1 MNKDTMK
8 IACCIHSLSGGGA
21 EHLMAGFANRL
32 ADSHDV
38 TLVTLSTSDN
48 DLYEV
53 SQHVKR
59 IGLDLMRPSPSPL
72 HGLLNNYR
80 RVRALKRTLRTLQPN
95 VVVSFCDQINVMTVL
110 ACRRLKLP
118 VIAAEM
124 SDPRFHQMPKLWG
137 SLRPFAYRRAA
148 EVTAVSQASLPTVS
162 QLRGKPAVFIPPAVD
177 APEHSTEDLPAAGRH
192 RLVSLGRLSEEKRFD
207 MLIDAFSQVASEF
220 PLWDLEIAGSGPCEE
235 RLLGQINTRD
245 LRSRVR
251 LRGRIPVV
259 WDFLAGS
266 DLFASSSLY
275 EGTPVSVLEAMKVGL
290 PVIAVDC
297 DSGINE
303 VVRSG
308 QNGLLTENSVAGLAA
323 GLQKLMR
330 DNELRHQCGVEAKS
344 TAADYSWD
352 RFIDDYV
359 KLMKSVAV

>member
-1 MNKDTMK
+1 MK

-32 ADSHDV
+32 AESHEV
-38 TLVTLSTSDN
+38 TLVTLSTSKT

-53 SQHVKR
+53 SQNVRR
-59 IGLDLMRPSPSPL
+59 IGLDLMRPSPSPW

-80 RVRALKRTLRTLQPN
+80 RVQALKTTLRSLQPN

-110 ACRRLKLP
+110 ACGRLKLP

-124 SDPRFHQMPKLWG
+124 SDPRFHPMPKLWG

-162 QLRGKPAVFIPPAVD
+162 QFRGKPAVYIPPAVD
-177 APEHSTEDLPAAGRH
+177 APEHSIEDIPAAGRH

-220 PLWDLEIAGSGPCEE
+220 PQWDLEIAGSGPCKE
-235 RLLGQINTRD
+235 RLLHQINTRD
-245 LRSRVR
+245 LQSRVR

-303 VVRSG
+303 VVRNG
-308 QNGLLTENSVAGLAA
+308 QNGLLSENSVAGLAE
-323 GLQKLMR
+323 GLRKLMG
-330 DNELRHQCGVEAKS
+330 DTDLRHQCGVEARL
-344 TAADYSWD
+344 TAVDYSWD
-352 RFIDDYV
+352 RFIDDYI

>member
-1 MNKDTMK
+1 MK
-8 IACCIHSLSGGGA
+8 IVCCIHSLSGGGA

-32 ADSHDV
+32 AESHDV
-38 TLVTLSTSDN
+38 TLVTLSTAET

-53 SQHVKR
+53 ARTVNR

-72 HGLLNNYR
+72 HGLYNNFR
-80 RVRALKRTLRTLQPN
+80 RVGAFKKAIQSSQPN

-124 SDPRFHQMPKLWG
+124 SDPRFHQMPRLWG
-137 SLRPFAYRRAA
+137 ALRPYAYHRAA
-148 EVTAVSQASLPTVS
+148 AVTAVSQASLSTVS
-162 QLRGKPAVFIPPAVD
+162 QLRGQQAVFIPPAVD
-177 APEHSTEDLPAAGRH
+177 DPEFKSDDSPASGRY

-207 MLIDAFSQVASEF
+207 MLIEAFSQVTNEF
-220 PLWDLEIAGSGPCEE
+220 PHWDLEIAGSGPCEKMLRQQIETLGLTE
-235 RLLGQINTRD
+235 RVQ
-245 LRSRVR
+245 

-290 PVIAVDC
+290 PVVAVDC

-303 VVRSG
+303 VVETDL
-308 QNGLLTENSVAGLAA
+308 NGVLTENSVSGLAT

-330 DNELRHQCGVEAKS
+330 DAELRQRCSVAAQS
-344 TAADYSWD
+344 TAGDYSWN
-352 RFIDDYV
+352 RFVSDYV
-359 KLMKSVAV
+359 TLMESVAV